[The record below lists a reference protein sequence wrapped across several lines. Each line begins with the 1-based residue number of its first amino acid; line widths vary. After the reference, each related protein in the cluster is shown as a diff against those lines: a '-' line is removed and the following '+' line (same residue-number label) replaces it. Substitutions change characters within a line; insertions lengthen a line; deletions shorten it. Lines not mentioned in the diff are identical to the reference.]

1 VKKILYLIKRGKD
14 PQKIKSI
21 MQKLI
26 NNQKL
31 EAKYHEHK
39 LAGIFKDR
47 KECHIEPDWLLI
59 YKLSENEI
67 IFERT
72 GSHSDIFE

>member
-1 VKKILYLIKRGKD
+1 MSKRCKD
-14 PQKIKSI
+14 LNKLHTI

-26 NNQKL
+26 NQEKL
-31 EAKYHEHK
+31 DPKYREHN
-39 LAGIFKDR
+39 LAGNFKDR
-47 KECHIEPDWLLI
+47 RECHIEPDWLLV
-59 YKLSENEI
+59 YKLDRKEKII